1 MKQFLVGSLAF
12 PARAILLAIAAD
24 RAWRSRIADPGLR
37 RTPSCAL
44 IFSAAVTG
52 ALLGFGDPALADCAA
67 VATDQTCTNSTFL
80 TGLGG
85 VRGLQDNGTTLT
97 VTNTASGTIS
107 GSQTGIVAN
116 NNANVTN
123 SGTIFGGAQVG
134 IAADETVTVTNSGTI
149 SGGTI
154 GITAA
159 TANVVNSGTISG

>member
-123 SGTIFGGAQVG
+123 SGTISCDFNG
-134 IAADETVTVTNSGTI
+134 INASTANVTNPGTI
-149 SGGTI
+149 SATSLGVGT
-154 GITAA
+154 
-159 TANVVNSGTISG
+159 